1 MGFKTSGI
9 EGKIFRRS
17 KKLSIVEGKFRFV
30 MVKDR
35 GNSIRESGIGFKRVK
50 EEMVRFQIAYQYFLS
65 PYRPVLMSLV
75 SRKNCGI
82 SSVSSSGSDP
92 I

>member
-50 EEMVRFQIAYQYFLS
+50 EEMVRF
-65 PYRPVLMSLV
+65 
-75 SRKNCGI
+75 
-82 SSVSSSGSDP
+82 
-92 I
+92 